1 MIIQC
6 DNCYK
11 KFNIDSSLIPEKGR
25 TIQCG
30 SCNHIWFYN
39 PSLNNPV
46 QTPTENP
53 TIEKLPD
60 PQAKDKKPR
69 FTNDIK
75 KNENLIKEKFPSK
88 KKSKEIKELKKNQD
102 TSNKAITF
110 SNILSY
116 LIVGIIS
123 FIALIVILDT
133 FKSPLSNYLPGL
145 ELLLYNLFETIKD
158 INLFLKDLF
167 I

>member
-1 MIIQC
+1 MIITC
-6 DNCYK
+6 PCCEK
-11 KFNIDSSLIPEKGR
+11 KFEVDSNLIPEKGR
-25 TIQCG
+25 MLKCG
-30 SCNHIWFYN
+30 SCDQTWFYN
-39 PSLNNPV
+39 PSLYNPV
-46 QTPTENP
+46 QTPAENP

-69 FTNDIK
+69 FTNDIN